1 MKQRLADNF
10 PHSPSLDIIQGGMG
24 IRVSSPELAGAVAH
38 EKATG
43 IVSGTGIGNVLVR
56 GLNEG
61 DYDGEI
67 RSALERYPRQEVVE
81 RVMKEF
87 YRPNG
92 LEGKPYSRPAP
103 FDFDFDDPRFPKMAM
118 PADIAVLGAFV
129 EVIRA
134 KRYAGG
140 RGNIG
145 MNLLTEL
152 EEPTIHTIY
161 GAMQAGVDL
170 IAMGAGIPKKIP
182 GYLQELAEGRD
193 VYFPIEVQNA
203 PSGTYKLHFD
213 PSRYADPDQELEV
226 PRFLAIITSDILAR
240 HFMKADPPKE
250 GVRPHVPPDG
260 FIIEEPI
267 AGGHNAPPRNKKVF
281 DEIGQPVYTERDLA
295 NMERMQELGMP
306 YWLAGGYGSHE
317 GLLRAKSMGAVG
329 VQMGSVMAL
338 TKESGLDPKIRNEMI
353 RRIRAG
359 ENIDV
364 YTDSHISPTGYPF
377 KVAQIEGTI
386 SDPEVYAARTRI
398 CDLGYLRKSFEI
410 DRIDRKTGEVVKKVI
425 YRCPSEPEA
434 AYVGKGG
441 DIEATIGRGCL
452 CNQLFAAHG
461 MAQVHKGVK
470 EPAVVTIGDSVSE
483 NVREIIRLNPNISEI
498 TAPIVIRTVR
508 GQSVNS

>member
-1 MKQRLADNF
+1 MKQRLAENF
-10 PHSPSLDIIQGGMG
+10 PNLPSLDIIQGGMG
-24 IRVSSPELAGAVAH
+24 IRVSSPELAGAVAY
-38 EKATG
+38 EDATG
-43 IVSGTGIGNVLVR
+43 IVSGTGIGNVLIR

-61 DYDGEI
+61 DEDGEI
-67 RSALERYPRQEVVE
+67 RRALEQYPRQEIVE

-92 LEGKPYSRPAP
+92 LEGRPYSRPAP
-103 FDFDFDDPRFPKMAM
+103 FDFDFDDPRFPKKSM
-118 PADIAVLGAFV
+118 PADMAVLGAFV
-129 EVIRA
+129 EVVRA
-134 KRYAGG
+134 KRYAEG

-152 EEPTIHTIY
+152 EEPTIHTLY

-182 GYLQELAEGRD
+182 GFLHDLAEGRD
-193 VYFPIEVQNA
+193 VYFPIEVHNA
-203 PSGTYKLHFD
+203 ASGTYNLHFD

-295 NMERMQELGMP
+295 NMERMKELGMP
-306 YWLAGGYGSHE
+306 YWLAGGYGSRE
-317 GLLRAKSMGAVG
+317 GLLRAKSMGAQG
-329 VQMGSVMAL
+329 IQLGSFMAL
-338 TKESGLDPKIRNEMI
+338 TDKSGLKPEIREDMI
-353 RRIRAG
+353 RRIRSG
-359 ENIDV
+359 EDVGV

-377 KVAQIEGTI
+377 KVAQIEGTL

-398 CDLGYLRKSFEI
+398 CDLGYLRKAVEV
-410 DRIDRKTGEVVKKVI
+410 DHVDRKTGEVSKRVF

-434 AYVGKGG
+434 AYEGKGG
-441 DIEATIGRGCL
+441 LLADTIGRGCL
-452 CNQLFAAHG
+452 CNGLFAAHG
-461 MAQVHKGVK
+461 MAQVHKGVR
-470 EPAVVTIGDSVSE
+470 EPAVVTIGDSVNE
-483 NVREIIRLNPNISEI
+483 NVRAFPAEFPFTPGNAVRSI
-498 TAPIVIRTVR
+498 R
-508 GQSVNS
+508 GQELRK